1 MKKIISL
8 FSVIAMLFTLMTTVA
23 FAGGEEGRFYWEE
36 TAKDDTSVTLALVFD
51 ASRECSKIQI
61 SFDTQAALAAG
72 VKISM
77 VSKHEKASAFQVADA
92 SAAASKQVIS
102 VTLTDSDISMV
113 GKVVLGEVKF
123 DFADASVSSIVLPAK
138 KDASVNGQSTTDK
151 LTFTNEAVGYTVEA
165 PKTEVELPAD
175 RTAAVKF
182 AADENTFVEI
192 TKGAEVKNYFLP
204 SNVKGDA
211 TVYGLLKYTVDGTNV
226 ASGDIFTIK
235 AVDMET
241 KAATDVATITVE

>member
-8 FSVIAMLFTLMTTVA
+8 LSVFAMIATLFTTVA
-23 FAGGEEGRFYWEE
+23 FADDNNKFYIEESVDGTNVTLTLYMTTNQTITAASGTHDLTAAYAACDSIDYKQSDATVYSINATQKVLSWSIADVNGVTGTVELGTVTFTNVKSDFSLPQKRNF
-36 TAKDDTSVTLALVFD
+36 TAKDDTKTNVI
-51 ASRECSKIQI
+51 AS
-61 SFDTQAALAAG
+61 
-72 VKISM
+72 
-77 VSKHEKASAFQVADA
+77 
-92 SAAASKQVIS
+92 
-102 VTLTDSDISMV
+102 
-113 GKVVLGEVKF
+113 
-123 DFADASVSSIVLPAK
+123 
-138 KDASVNGQSTTDK
+138 
-151 LTFTNEAVGYTVEA
+151 FTNEAAGYTVKA
-165 PKTEVELPAD
+165 PKTEDELPAD